1 MNFIMSIVLTISF
14 KISFSSGSPILPFLY
29 IFDKKKN
36 PYTKGSATEN
46 IKNINNKKNYLK
58 YNL

>member
-1 MNFIMSIVLTISF
+1 MSIVLTISF
-14 KISFSSGSPILPFLY
+14 KISLSSGSPILPFLY

-36 PYTKGSATEN
+36 PCTKGSATEN

>member
-14 KISFSSGSPILPFLY
+14 KISLSSGSPILLFCIYL
-29 IFDKKKN
+29 IKKN

-46 IKNINNKKNYLK
+46 IKNINNKRIT
-58 YNL
+58 